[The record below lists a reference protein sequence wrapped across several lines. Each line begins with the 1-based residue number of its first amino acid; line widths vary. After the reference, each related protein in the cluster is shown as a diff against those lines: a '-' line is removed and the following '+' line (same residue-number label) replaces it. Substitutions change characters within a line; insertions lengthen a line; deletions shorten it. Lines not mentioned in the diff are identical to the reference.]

1 MFAKAIKLIQNLVG
15 YALNLKELRNYNRKN
30 VSATKIVKNTINILK
45 CYFSE
50 EIYSLEHQT
59 KYIHVE
65 NYIINTWPS
74 VF

>member
-15 YALNLKELRNYNRKN
+15 YALNLKEQRNYNRKN
-30 VSATKIVKNTINILK
+30 VSATKIVKNAINMLK
-45 CYFSE
+45 CYFSK

-59 KYIHVE
+59 NYIHVE
-65 NYIINTWPS
+65 NYINNTWPS